1 MKVSTVSVIIL
12 RGWFFYIRCI
22 GAVFWQFKP
31 IKGKE
36 MEMEESLWK
45 RSWWKWISI
54 ICRFVPLCVNVYT
67 GCIFIWK
74 LPTLVDQVL
83 NFARL
88 VIINSCCLSLMHL
101 QIFHGGEVIRLINQ
115 NLCLYNRILALL
127 TRSKIGFGGR
137 RELCLIIISLGCQ
150 VQEVVFLLALFR
162 FRINRR
168 NILSWSSCTYIII
181 CSNMIKRFCS
191 IWYLSLGVLF
201 SNLNK
206 CVCLE
211 VQYNRRKQKL
221 KKAMALFREISFLN
235 TSLQRISD
243 KYLFLSL
250 AQTFISMIS
259 ISYKMIADR
268 QFYQFWIWF
277 SFVKILFDMLT
288 LSLAIEGAVN
298 QFGYIRELI
307 PDMFFLSELTEWNRK
322 MEVFVTHLNLYQ
334 FRVRLL
340 GLFDISN
347 KFFPVVVTGMI
358 TYLVFIVQFV
368 MQLKI

>member
-1 MKVSTVSVIIL
+1 MKISTISLIIL
-12 RGWFFYIRCI
+12 RGWFFYTRCI
-22 GAVFWQFKP
+22 GAVFWHFKP
-31 IKGKE
+31 TKDYK
-36 MEMEESLWK
+36 MVMEESWWNRL
-45 RSWWKWISI
+45 WWKCFSI
-54 ICRFVPLCVNVYT
+54 IWRLVPICLNVYNCY
-67 GCIFIWK
+67 GFIWR
-74 LPTLVDQVL
+74 LASLVDQLV

-88 VIINSCCLSLMHL
+88 VIITSCCLSLIHL
-101 QIFHGGEVIRLINQ
+101 QIFHGKEVIRLINQ
-115 NLCLYNRILALL
+115 NLRLLNRVSALL
-127 TRSKIGFGGR
+127 IRSKIEFGGR
-137 RELCLIIISLGCQ
+137 REMCLVILSLVCQ

-162 FRINRR
+162 FRINQG
-168 NILSWSSCTYIII
+168 NILAWSSCIYTII
-181 CSNMIKRFCS
+181 CSNIIKRFCS

-201 SNLNK
+201 SKLNESIR
-206 CVCLE
+206 LE
-211 VQYNRRKQKL
+211 LQYYRRKQKL
-221 KKAMALFREISFLN
+221 KKAMALFREISFMI
-235 TSLQRISD
+235 TSLQKICD

-250 AQTFISMIS
+250 TQTLFSVIS

-277 SFVKILFDMLT
+277 WFVKIMLDILI

-307 PDMFFLSELTEWNRK
+307 PDMFFLSEVTEWNRK
-322 MEVFVTHLNLYQ
+322 MEVFVTHLNLYK

-358 TYLVFIVQFV
+358 TYLVFVVQFI